1 MNSFSIKQLLNK
13 YGIILVLVALMVILS
28 FLSEAFFTTRNIF
41 NVMRQVSIIGI
52 ISIGV
57 TLIIITEGI
66 DLSSGSIV
74 SIAGVGV
81 AMLMLRGVP
90 VPIAILSVLI
100 ISASLGLINGSLV
113 AYGGIPPFIATLG
126 MMIGARGISFLL
138 TGARPISE
146 VPDSFAFLG
155 GGSFL
160 GLYVPIW
167 IYFFIALGTHVLLQR
182 TRLGR
187 YIFAVGAN
195 KNAARICG
203 INVEKTKIFVYVFG
217 SFLAGVAGLIL
228 AARIRSGN
236 PISGLNYEL
245 DAIASTVVGGTSLTG
260 GYGSI
265 PMCIV
270 GAFIIG
276 FINNGMDLLGINP
289 YWQQLVKAFIIVSA
303 VLFDTMKRKQQS

>member
-1 MNSFSIKQLLNK
+1 MTISTIKQLLNK
-13 YGIILVLVALMVILS
+13 YGIVLVLIGLMVVLS
-28 FLSEAFFTTRNIF
+28 FLSEAFFTTRNIL

-74 SIAGVGV
+74 AIAGVG
-81 AMLMLRGVP
+81 ATMLMLGGIP

-100 ISASLGLINGSLV
+100 ISAALGAVNGILV

-126 MMIGARGISFLL
+126 MMIGARGVAFLL

-146 VPDSFAFLG
+146 VPDSFAFIG

-160 GLYVPIW
+160 GLYIPIW
-167 IYFFIALGTHVLLQR
+167 IYIFIAILTDILLR
-182 TRLGR
+182 KTRLGR
-187 YIFAVGAN
+187 YVFAVGAN
-195 KNAARICG
+195 QNAARICG
-203 INVEKTKIFVYVFG
+203 INVEKTKVFVYIFA
-217 SFLAGVAGLIL
+217 SFLAGIAGIIL

-236 PISGLNYEL
+236 PISGMNYEL

-276 FINNGMDLLGINP
+276 FINNGMDLVGINP
-289 YWQQLVKAFIIVSA
+289 YWQQLVKAFIIVAA
-303 VLFDTMKRKQQS
+303 VLFDIMKRKQKV

>member
-1 MNSFSIKQLLNK
+1 MKKLDVKRLLNK
-13 YGIILVLVALMVILS
+13 YGIILVLVALMIVLS
-28 FLSEAFFTTRNIF
+28 FLSEAFLTPRNLF

-74 SIAGVGV
+74 AIAGVGA
-81 AMLMLRGVP
+81 AMLMLNGVP
-90 VPIAILSVLI
+90 VPIAIISVLL
-100 ISASLGLINGSLV
+100 ISSALGSVNGVLV

-126 MMIGARGISFLL
+126 MMIGARGIAFLL

-146 VPDSFAFLG
+146 VPNSFAFLG

-160 GLYVPIW
+160 GLYIPIW
-167 IYFFIALGTHVLLQR
+167 IYIFIAIFTHILLQK
-182 TRLGR
+182 TKLGR

-195 KNAARICG
+195 PNAARICG
-203 INVEKTKIFVYVFG
+203 INVERTKVFVYIFA
-217 SFLAGVAGLIL
+217 SLLAGVSGIIL

-236 PISGLNYEL
+236 PISGDGYEL

-289 YWQQLVKAFIIVSA
+289 YWQQLVKAFIIVAA
-303 VLFDTMKRKQQS
+303 VLFDTLKRKQKS

>member
-1 MNSFSIKQLLNK
+1 MKKFQQIFNK
-13 YGIILVLVALMVILS
+13 YGIFFVLVALMVVLS
-28 FLSEAFFTTRNIF
+28 FASEAFLSARNLL

-57 TLIIITEGI
+57 TLIIITGGI

-74 SIAGVGV
+74 ALVGV
-81 AMLMLRGVP
+81 LVTLFMLQGVP
-90 VPIAILSVLI
+90 IPIAIVGVLVIALLLGSV
-100 ISASLGLINGSLV
+100 NGVLV
-113 AYGGIPPFIATLG
+113 AYGTIPPFIATLG
-126 MMIGARGISFLL
+126 MMIAARGIAYLV

-146 VPDSFAFLG
+146 VPAAFAFIG

-160 GLYVPIW
+160 GLYIPVW
-167 IYFFIALGTHVLLQR
+167 IYLAVAVFTHIILQK
-182 TRLGR
+182 TPLGR

-203 INVEKTKIFVYVFG
+203 INNEKIITFVYMFA
-217 SFLAGVAGLIL
+217 SLLAGISGIIL
-228 AARIRSGN
+228 AARIQSGN
-236 PISGLNYEL
+236 PISGQNYEL

-265 PMCIV
+265 PMSIV

-289 YWQQLVKAFIIVSA
+289 YWQQLVKAFIIVAA
-303 VLFDTMKRKQQS
+303 VLFDTLKQRKKT